1 MKNLAKLAML
11 SLALTIAGCA
21 KPPQEQVTATLTALN
36 LADDAGADLYVM
48 DMYEASQDS
57 FAAAQIEIEVQNAK
71 NVLTRDYARAEA
83 MLTYAQNTAVKAEG
97 AVMERKEALRL
108 ENEALF
114 TSLDETLVNIDMLM
128 TQAPR
133 GKDGAMALAAIRD
146 DANLV
151 RQALVEGRAQQA
163 EGEYMMANQT
173 VKQAADKASM
183 LKAELETAITR
194 VRG

>member
-11 SLALTIAGCA
+11 SLALTVAGCA
-21 KPPQEQVTATLTALN
+21 KPPQDQVTATLTALN
-36 LADDAGADLYVM
+36 LADDAGADLYVL
-48 DMYEASQDS
+48 DMYQASQDS
-57 FAAAQIEIEVQNAK
+57 FAAAQVEIEVQNAK
-71 NVLTRDYARAEA
+71 NVLTRDYSRAEA
-83 MLTYAQNTAVKAEG
+83 MLTYAQNTAVEAES
-97 AVMERKEALRL
+97 VVTERKEALRM

-114 TSLDETLVNIDMLM
+114 TSLDETLVTIDMLM

-151 RQALVEGRAQQA
+151 RQALVEARAQQA

-173 VKQAADKASM
+173 VKQAADKAAM
-183 LKAELETAITR
+183 LKTELETAITR
-194 VRG
+194 VQG